1 MLSQNDKN
9 TYSLMTYS
17 IQAVWINMFDSHNDI
32 KTFVMTYSIQERWWS
47 INYVSMSFCLSFVI
61 IRAGYLGDYS
71 PPFGGGVGGGASW
84 WVRPCCSF
92 FLFLYRVPTII
103 LLIFFLFSF
112 FLFKF
117 VPIIKEIRTINR
129 MILRTKHLLN

>member
-1 MLSQNDKN
+1 ML
-9 TYSLMTYS
+9 
-17 IQAVWINMFDSHNDI
+17 SHNDI
-32 KTFVMTYSIQERWWS
+32 KTFLMTYSIQERWWS

-61 IRAGYLGDYS
+61 ICAGYFGDYS
-71 PPFGGGVGGGASW
+71 PPFGGGVGGRGQLVGQALLLILS
-84 WVRPCCSF
+84 
-92 FLFLYRVPTII
+92 FLYRVPTII